1 MMCYQ
6 TRISVHDTIILKTPS
21 KTDSVERVVVGGR
34 MNLSIMAILD
44 IIAWDDMICMV
55 GLRYQR
61 WLALA

>member
-1 MMCYQ
+1 M
-6 TRISVHDTIILKTPS
+6 HDTIILKTPS